1 MRYDKFRPFNRY
13 IQVEPIKE
21 TEGSGPTV
29 LVPEDYKVEP
39 KHMTVKVIGLSD
51 SCKVRPSLGEHI
63 IIESSMVEELTLN
76 RSKYYLVLENYVL
89 ASLGV
94 PKYEDE

>member
-13 IQVEPIKE
+13 IQVEPVKE
-21 TEGSGPTV
+21 AEGSGPTV

-51 SCKVRPSLGEHI
+51 SCKVRP
-63 IIESSMVEELTLN
+63 
-76 RSKYYLVLENYVL
+76 
-89 ASLGV
+89 
-94 PKYEDE
+94 